1 MNNPLSSD
9 VAKHKI
15 GAVASMSGVPTPTL
29 RVWEQRYSAFEPHK
43 SLGQHRLYTD
53 DDVLR
58 ATLMKRLTDRN
69 HAISSIARLS
79 STELNALVVRGQDA
93 SRVLADARQAGQSVS
108 MVVVGVPLAS
118 RIESK
123 KFTLA
128 FMDQGIKVT
137 NIFNDLSHALGAVFE
152 RPVPFLLV
160 KASSL
165 HAGIQIDIQR
175 LAQNCKA
182 IQVIVL
188 YNFGQENVIRFMKQ
202 SGMMVRK
209 EPASDF
215 ELADLI
221 NSALMVGTEKE
232 STGLV
237 VGSVIPPR
245 KYSESTLNRVA
256 NISTNVL
263 CECPRHVAEL
273 ITQLANFEQYSH
285 DCLNKSEKD
294 AHLHAYLSSVSGSA
308 RALFESALEMVA
320 NYEGIPLNDE
330 SSGEDS

>member
-1 MNNPLSSD
+1 MTNLPSSD

-15 GAVASMSGVPTPTL
+15 GAVASLSGVPTPTL

-43 SLGQHRLYTD
+43 SQGQHRLYTD

-69 HAISSIARLS
+69 HAISSVARLS
-79 STELNALVVRGQDA
+79 STELNALLVQGQDA
-93 SRVLADARQAGQSVS
+93 SRVRADTRQGGQSAS

-123 KFTLA
+123 KFTLS
-128 FMDQGIKVT
+128 FIDQGIKVT
-137 NIFNDLSHALGAVFE
+137 NIFNDLPHALGAVFD
-152 RPVPFLLV
+152 RQVPFLIV
-160 KASSL
+160 KAISL
-165 HAGIQIDIQR
+165 HAGIQIDIQK

-182 IQVIVL
+182 TQVIVL
-188 YNFGQENVIRFMKQ
+188 YNFGQENVIQFMKQ

-232 STGLV
+232 SNGLV

-285 DCLNKSEKD
+285 ECLNKSEKD

-320 NYEGIPLNDE
+320 NHEGIPLHDE
-330 SSGEDS
+330 SPEKKF

>member
-1 MNNPLSSD
+1 MNDHHNPQS
-9 VAKHKI
+9 AKHKI
-15 GAVASMSGVPTPTL
+15 GAVASLSGVPTPTL
-29 RVWEQRYSAFEPHK
+29 RVWEHRYSAFEPHK
-43 SLGQHRLYTD
+43 SQGQHRLYTD

-69 HAISSIARLS
+69 HAISGIARLS
-79 STELNALVVRGQDA
+79 STELNALLIQGQDA
-93 SRVLADARQAGQSVS
+93 SRVLAKTRQAEQSVS

-128 FMDQGIKVT
+128 FMSQSIKVT

-152 RPVPFLLV
+152 RQVPLLLV
-160 KASSL
+160 KVSSL
-165 HAGIQIDIQR
+165 HAGIQIDVQK

-182 IQVIVL
+182 VQVIVL
-188 YNFGQENVIRFMKQ
+188 YNFGQEKVIQFMMQ

-221 NSALMVGTEKE
+221 SSALLVGTEKE

-320 NYEGIPLNDE
+320 NYEGIPLHHE
-330 SSGEDS
+330 GPKGEF

>member
-1 MNNPLSSD
+1 MNIPLSSD

-15 GAVASMSGVPTPTL
+15 GAIASMSGVPTPTL

-43 SLGQHRLYTD
+43 SQGQHRLYTD

-69 HAISSIARLS
+69 HAIRSIARLS
-79 STELNALVVRGQDA
+79 STELNALVVQGQDA

-188 YNFGQENVIRFMKQ
+188 YNFGQENVIKFMKQ

-320 NYEGIPLNDE
+320 NYEGIPLHDE

>member
-1 MNNPLSSD
+1 MADHPESH

-15 GAVASMSGVPTPTL
+15 GAVASLSGVPTPTL

-43 SLGQHRLYTD
+43 SQGQHRLYTD
-53 DDVLR
+53 EDVLR
-58 ATLMKRLTDRN
+58 ATLMKRLTDRS
-69 HAISSIARLS
+69 HAISSIAGLS
-79 STELNALVVRGQDA
+79 SKELNALLVQGQEA
-93 SRVLADARQAGQSVS
+93 SRQLAGARRAGQSVS

-128 FMDQGIKVT
+128 FIDQGIKVT
-137 NIFNDLSHALGAVFE
+137 NIFSDLSHALGAVFE
-152 RPVPFLLV
+152 REVPFLLV

-165 HAGIQIDIQR
+165 HAGIQIEIQR

-182 IQVIVL
+182 TQVIVL
-188 YNFGQENVIRFMKQ
+188 YNFGQENVIQFMKQ
-202 SGMMVRK
+202 SGIMVRK

-320 NYEGIPLNDE
+320 NYEGIPLQDE
-330 SSGEDS
+330 NPAEGF